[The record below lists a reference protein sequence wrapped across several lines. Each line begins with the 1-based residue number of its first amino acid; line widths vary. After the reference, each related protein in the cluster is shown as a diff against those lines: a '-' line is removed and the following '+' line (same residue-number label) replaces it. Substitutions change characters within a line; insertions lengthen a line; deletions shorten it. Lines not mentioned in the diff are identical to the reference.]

1 MKSFTAH
8 DKGERSR
15 KARITWVLVAVVALL
30 TFAPAWAINKCTG
43 ADGKVVFQDLP
54 CAGQG
59 EKMDV
64 RPASGY
70 ADEQDAQDAQAVVQ
84 KLQADNQMAEAIR
97 THEPLVGMTR
107 AQLQEAMGTPTKVNA
122 NNYGGVQEEQ
132 MIYERP
138 IETWYVYTRAGVVT
152 SIQHRPG
159 PPIGARTRNAERRCP
174 TQHEIKDAITS
185 AGSIALSTEEKAA
198 RWRVIREMQACGRR

>member
-1 MKSFTAH
+1 
-8 DKGERSR
+8 
-15 KARITWVLVAVVALL
+15 L
-30 TFAPAWAINKCTG
+30 TFPPAWAINKCTG

-54 CAGQG
+54 CAGRG
-59 EKMDV
+59 EKIEV

-70 ADEQDAQDAQAVVQ
+70 ADEQNAQDAKAVVQ

-107 AQLQEAMGTPTKVNA
+107 AQLREAMGMPTKVNA
-122 NNYGGVQEEQ
+122 NNYGGVQDEQ
-132 MIYERP
+132 VIYERP
-138 IETWYVYTRAGVVT
+138 NETWYVYTRAGVVT

-159 PPIGARTRNAERRCP
+159 PSTGARTRGPERRCP

-185 AGSIALSTEEKAA
+185 ASSIALSVEEKEA
-198 RWRVIREMQACGRR
+198 RWRVIREMQVCGDSSGNSALRLAF

>member
-1 MKSFTAH
+1 MKA
-8 DKGERSR
+8 
-15 KARITWVLVAVVALL
+15 ALL
-30 TFAPAWAINKCTG
+30 ACALLAAAPTWAINKCTG
-43 ADGKVVFQDLP
+43 PDGKVVFQDLP

-59 EKMDV
+59 EQIDV
-64 RPASGY
+64 RPASGF
-70 ADEQDAQDAQAVVQ
+70 ADARATQDAKAVVQ

-107 AQLQEAMGTPTKVNA
+107 AQLHEAMGTPTKVNA

-132 MIYERP
+132 VIYERAN
-138 IETWYVYTRAGVVT
+138 ETWYVYTRAGVVS

-159 PPIGARTRNAERRCP
+159 PPIGAQARAPERRCP

-185 AGSIALSTEEKAA
+185 AGSIALSVQEKEA